1 MKYSEETVEKLIDY
15 AIDES
20 SLCPYQLGLKDED
33 FCLYDLP
40 KHKTCVDCWQQALAG
55 EDK

>member
-33 FCLYDLP
+33 FYLYDLP